1 MTRRVAKPV
10 ELLEC
15 EIQRDVIELYE
26 RVGCLVQPTQQSY
39 RRGSRRNPGAIGIPD
54 LYVFPPRIDTRP
66 VLGFAS
72 VRLVRA
78 PFWHETKTPSGVQS
92 DMQAWWQYECEQRGV
107 GYVLGGVG
115 SALEYL
121 RGLGLMASPSVSTRG
136 QPA

>member
-1 MTRRVAKPV
+1 MRPIAPIDLT
-10 ELLEC
+10 LER

-54 LYVFPPRIDTRP
+54 LYVFPPSLSTHSVP
-66 VLGFAS
+66 GFTS
-72 VRLVRA
+72 FGLMRK

-107 GYVLGGVG
+107 GYVLGGTEA
-115 SALEYL
+115 ALEQL
-121 RGLGLMASPSVSTRG
+121 RSLGLIAAPGRS
-136 QPA
+136 